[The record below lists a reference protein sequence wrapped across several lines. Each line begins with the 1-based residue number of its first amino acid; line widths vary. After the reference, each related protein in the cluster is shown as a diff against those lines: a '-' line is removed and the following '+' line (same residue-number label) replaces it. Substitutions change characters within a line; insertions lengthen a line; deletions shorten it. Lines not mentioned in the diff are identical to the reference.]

1 MRLADPVRRAAERL
15 STGSSILA
23 RRAALRFAARCRKA
37 RRDDL
42 SGVKAAL
49 GPLLLLGVAVGALY
63 VMAGIVRARPWLMW
77 PLVGTWCL
85 AAWRTGKPAA
95 DAAETTPDNAPEDA
109 PETTSEG
116 PPETSPED
124 VYGATLAW
132 VWQMIGD
139 RQGVHLRDLLTNARS
154 AGLFED
160 LDVAA
165 FRALL
170 EGWGIPVRPSV
181 RVRGVGVSVGIHR
194 DDLPPLSEP
203 LPEPS
208 PQESTDPR
216 LHAS

>member
-15 STGSSILA
+15 STGSRILTH
-23 RRAALRFAARCRKA
+23 RAALRLAARCRKA

-42 SGVKAAL
+42 SGIKAAL
-49 GPLLLLGVAVGALY
+49 GPLLLLGVAAGALY

-95 DAAETTPDNAPEDA
+95 DAA
-109 PETTSEG
+109 ETTSEG

-194 DDLPPLSEP
+194 DDLPTLSEP
-203 LPEPS
+203 LPEPP

-216 LHAS
+216 LHAA